1 MAIQIWRPVSAV
13 ILHART
19 LLTEMLEAS
28 YEHIRVLVDCITPES
43 ERPYPFHDPA
53 LALDAE
59 RTD

>member
-1 MAIQIWRPVSAV
+1 
-13 ILHART
+13 
-19 LLTEMLEAS
+19 MLEAS